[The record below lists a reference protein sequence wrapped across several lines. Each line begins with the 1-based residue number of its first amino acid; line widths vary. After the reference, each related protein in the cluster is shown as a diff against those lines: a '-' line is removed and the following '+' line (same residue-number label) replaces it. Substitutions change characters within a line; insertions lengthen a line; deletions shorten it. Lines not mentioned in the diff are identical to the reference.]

1 MEEDVVD
8 EMWVEKLRT
17 KKDIYELIR
26 ESWGFYKL
34 AVLKPE
40 QKQADSSTE
49 MSQTSTSTRE
59 NTEKSYRE
67 IPDCDSVS
75 ESIDKQ
81 VSGAY
86 LDEVTVVVPQE
97 IAPWVQKLKTVLSG
111 PARRALEFNLDTFVE
126 YTALKEGI
134 SGPTPGESATD
145 AIQQAVKAGMD
156 AKNAIEEHL
165 ASRDRHTRRR
175 GKTA

>member
-1 MEEDVVD
+1 
-8 EMWVEKLRT
+8 MWIEKLRT

-145 AIQQAVKAGMD
+145 AAERTLADLNATVKAAQD
-156 AKNAIEEHL
+156 HP
-165 ASRDRHTRRR
+165 SRHRRSDRR
-175 GKTA
+175 GDKTA